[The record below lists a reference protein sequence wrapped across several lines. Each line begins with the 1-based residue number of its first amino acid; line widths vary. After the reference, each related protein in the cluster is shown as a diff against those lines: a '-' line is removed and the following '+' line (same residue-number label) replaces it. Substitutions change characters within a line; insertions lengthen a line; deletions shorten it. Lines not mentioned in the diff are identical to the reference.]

1 MLPKETFTEQSFI
14 PWIYKCYNQ
23 VSAKTLT
30 EIMDCVLSLFIRKS
44 NKWRARGNKEY
55 E

>member
-14 PWIYKCYNQ
+14 SWIYKCYNQ

-30 EIMDCVLSLFIRKS
+30 EIMDYVFSLFIHKS
-44 NKWRARGNKEY
+44 NMWRARGNKEH